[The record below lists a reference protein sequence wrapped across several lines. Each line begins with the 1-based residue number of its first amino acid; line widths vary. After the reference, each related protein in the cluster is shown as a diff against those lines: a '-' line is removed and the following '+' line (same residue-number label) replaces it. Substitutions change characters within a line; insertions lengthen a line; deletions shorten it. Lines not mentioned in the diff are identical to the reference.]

1 MWIRFGKYKEINKAI
16 KYIVYIATIMIMIGL
31 IISCNKQPI
40 EKIVYIPIKD
50 TVADKINNAKIVE
63 LNNKY
68 SLLKDSFNNVRDS
81 LNAIK
86 GTLDEDLFV
95 AKYKLGRI
103 KYYTNIVDNKPTQIK
118 FYKGWIKR
126 VLKE

>member
-1 MWIRFGKYKEINKAI
+1 MWIKFGKYKEINKAI
-16 KYIVYIATIMIMIGL
+16 KYIVYIAAIMIMIGL

-40 EKIVYIPIKD
+40 EKIVYVPIKD

-103 KYYTNIVDNKPTQIK
+103 KYYNNVAAKGNNIK
-118 FYKGWIKR
+118 YLRGWINR
-126 VLKE
+126 VLNE

>member
-1 MWIRFGKYKEINKAI
+1 MWIRFRKYKEINKAI
-16 KYIVYIATIMIMIGL
+16 KYIVYIAAIMIMIGL

-40 EKIVYIPIKD
+40 EKIVYVPIKD

-103 KYYTNIVDNKPTQIK
+103 KYYNNVAAKGNNIR
-118 FYKGWIKR
+118 YLRGWINR
-126 VLKE
+126 VLNE

>member
-16 KYIVYIATIMIMIGL
+16 KYIVYIAAIMIMIGL

-40 EKIVYIPIKD
+40 EKIVYVPIKD

-103 KYYTNIVDNKPTQIK
+103 KYYNNVAAKGNNIR
-118 FYKGWIKR
+118 YLRGWINR
-126 VLKE
+126 VLNE

>member
-16 KYIVYIATIMIMIGL
+16 KYIVYIAAIMIMIGL

-40 EKIVYIPIKD
+40 EKIVYVPIKD

-103 KYYTNIVDNKPTQIK
+103 KYYNNVAAKGNNIK
-118 FYKGWIKR
+118 YLRGWINR
-126 VLKE
+126 VLNE

>member
-1 MWIRFGKYKEINKAI
+1 MRFEKYKETNKVI
-16 KYIVYIATIMIMIGL
+16 KYIVYIAAIMIMIGL
-31 IISCNKQPI
+31 IASCNNQPI
-40 EKIVYIPIKD
+40 EKIVYVPVKD
-50 TVADKINNAKIVE
+50 TIADKINNAKIVE

-68 SLLKDSFNNVRDS
+68 NLLKDSFNNVRDS

-103 KYYTNIVDNKPTQIK
+103 KYYNDVAAKGNNIR
-118 FYKGWIKR
+118 YLRGWINR
-126 VLKE
+126 VLNE